1 MTLGNSI
8 ISVKGTHNH
17 VSVVSVPAAEE
28 KETLPK
34 PAALPID
41 YVYIKIEKT

>member
-28 KETLPK
+28 TLPK